1 MKAGIQTLFEF
12 FCTAIGDLFNS
23 ASWFADLLRKYKKA
37 NGFLLVDLARKLG
50 ADEATI
56 HNWGTEKNKPTPKS
70 IFLSSRGSKFSFQLM
85 LGIVTDLN
93 TFGLFDQT
101 KVHGNVLISLKSSI
115 ILQG

>member
-1 MKAGIQTLFEF
+1 
-12 FCTAIGDLFNS
+12 
-23 ASWFADLLRKYKKA
+23 
-37 NGFLLVDLARKLG
+37 
-50 ADEATI
+50 
-56 HNWGTEKNKPTPKS
+56 
-70 IFLSSRGSKFSFQLM
+70 M